1 MLKIIIQAAIFILV
15 PAGILF
21 CAAGRLDWGMA
32 WAYLSIHLSSI
43 IIILFVS
50 DPEMLS
56 VRTHKEEKPQRWDF
70 FLVGLSF
77 LFYCPLSFLIA
88 GLDYGRFHWSPSLP
102 ISIQLSALL
111 VFALGQGFASWTM
124 IINRFFVKF
133 VRIQK
138 ERGHYV
144 VTNGPY
150 AYVRHPGYAGT
161 VLAFAALPV
170 AFNSLWA
177 LIPASVGGGLLVFRT
192 FLEDR
197 FLQKELDGYR
207 EYVLRVRW
215 YLYPGIW

>member
-1 MLKIIIQAAIFILV
+1 MLKIIIAAGIFILA

-21 CAAGRLDWGMA
+21 GAAGRLDWGIA
-32 WAYLSIHLSSI
+32 LAYLGIHLSSI
-43 IIILFVS
+43 IVILFVG
-50 DPEMLS
+50 DPELLS
-56 VRTHKEEKPQRWDF
+56 VRTHKEEKPQRWDV

-77 LFYCPLSFLIA
+77 LFYTPLSFLIA

-102 ISIQLSALL
+102 LSIQLSALL
-111 VFALGQGFASWTM
+111 VFSLGQGFASWAM
-124 IINRFFVKF
+124 IANKFFVKF

-161 VLAFAALPV
+161 VLAFGVLPLALS
-170 AFNSLWA
+170 SLWA
-177 LIPASVGGGLLVFRT
+177 LIPASVGVSLLVVRT

-207 EYVLRVRW
+207 EYASHVRW
-215 YLYPGIW
+215 RLLPRIW